1 MVKDNFVI
9 YLVQGKEIFQTIPQ
23 YYYQAGENNRQKTI
37 QG

>member
-9 YLVQGKEIFQTIPQ
+9 FLVQGKEIFQTIPQ
-23 YYYQAGENNRQKTI
+23 YYNQAGENNRQKTI

>member
-9 YLVQGKEIFQTIPQ
+9 YLVQGEEIFQTIPQ
-23 YYYQAGENNRQKTI
+23 YYYQARKINRQKSI